1 MGLYWCIQETY
12 MFNLTAHFSYVCS
25 EVTRHDQT
33 HFTLQWIVHP
43 DPDISEGGTVLN
55 LIFSRPFGSQFALK
69 IGELQGPFP
78 GSAAE
83 YGISVAEA
91 QTSLLAKRS

>member
-1 MGLYWCIQETY
+1 M
-12 MFNLTAHFSYVCS
+12 A
-25 EVTRHDQT
+25 DPD
-33 HFTLQWIVHP
+33 LQIRGGGGGHP